1 MLLYDLKTAKVEVR
15 SYGSSKNNDKQTNKF
30 ISDLVRLKRL
40 GAVGVKQSFEDEG
53 ASRED
58 IRKMRAMTSAANL
71 DLNVKV
77 GGCEA
82 RNDISFCK
90 KIGVNGIVAPMVES
104 KYALKKFI
112 QTVTDYEILVTDKKI
127 KKRVI
132 EKKKNSL
139 YINLETNLS
148 FSNINEIMNSSN
160 FKLLDGVVI
169 GRSDLVGSF
178 GLTKDHVDSELAY
191 KKIFHLLKKIKK
203 KKKKNFICKMGG
215 TITTNSEKFINKLF
229 KKKLLDR
236 IETRNMEILLNRK
249 NIENFKTILMNAF
262 NFELEWAKYKLKDSI
277 LNKSK
282 LMVKENS
289 SRIEILRKRIGIMKK
304 TK

>member
-1 MLLYDLKTAKVEVR
+1 MLLQTLKTSKVKVR
-15 SYGSSKNNDKQTNKF
+15 SYGSSKDNDKQTNKF

-127 KKRVI
+127 KKRAI

-148 FSNINEIMNSSN
+148 FSNIDEIMNSSN
-160 FKLLDGVVI
+160 FELLDGIVI
-169 GRSDLVGSF
+169 GRSELVGSF

-191 KKIFHLLKKIKK
+191 KKVFNLLKKIKK

-215 TITTNSEKFINKLF
+215 SITTNSGKFINKLF
-229 KKKLLDR
+229 EKKLLDR
-236 IETRNMEILLNRK
+236 IETRNMEILLSRK
-249 NIENFKTILMNAF
+249 NIVNFKTILIHAF
-262 NFELEWAKYKLKDSI
+262 NFELEWAKYKLNDSI
-277 LNKSK
+277 LNNSK
-282 LMVKENS
+282 LMIKENS
-289 SRIEILRKRIGIMKK
+289 SRIEILRKRIRIMKK
-304 TK
+304 N

>member
-132 EKKKNSL
+132 
-139 YINLETNLS
+139 
-148 FSNINEIMNSSN
+148 
-160 FKLLDGVVI
+160 
-169 GRSDLVGSF
+169 
-178 GLTKDHVDSELAY
+178 
-191 KKIFHLLKKIKK
+191 
-203 KKKKNFICKMGG
+203 
-215 TITTNSEKFINKLF
+215 
-229 KKKLLDR
+229 
-236 IETRNMEILLNRK
+236 
-249 NIENFKTILMNAF
+249 
-262 NFELEWAKYKLKDSI
+262 
-277 LNKSK
+277 
-282 LMVKENS
+282 
-289 SRIEILRKRIGIMKK
+289 
-304 TK
+304 